1 VSAVGGGDLDRQFV
15 VQGDPAHAVARL
27 FGDGSL
33 AQRLVAEAAQYE
45 VRLENQEMRLVAK
58 GLEIKPDVLH
68 SLLDLAVDLA
78 ARVDR

>member
-1 VSAVGGGDLDRQFV
+1 
-15 VQGDPAHAVARL
+15 
-27 FGDGSL
+27 
-33 AQRLVAEAAQYE
+33 
-45 VRLENQEMRLVAK
+45 VAK